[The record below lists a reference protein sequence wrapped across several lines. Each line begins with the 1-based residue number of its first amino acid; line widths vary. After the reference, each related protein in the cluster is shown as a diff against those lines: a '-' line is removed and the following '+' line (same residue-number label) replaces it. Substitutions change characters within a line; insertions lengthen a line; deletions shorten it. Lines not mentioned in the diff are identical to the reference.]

1 MSDPNTEPQE
11 PEQTPDAPPAG
22 DTPEEAIKEGEIFQ
36 EMAQGAEASAEAA
49 STNGG
54 PRSIDALMGISM
66 KVQVVL
72 GGCRLPIAD
81 LLKLGRGSV
90 IELDRRIGEPVDIL
104 VNGRLVAKG
113 DLQKMADDNV
123 GVTLNEMIKNPGGAA
138 E

>member
-1 MSDPNTEPQE
+1 MSDPNTEELETE
-11 PEQTPDAPPAG
+11 PTPEAPPSSDAPE
-22 DTPEEAIKEGEIFQ
+22 TAIQEGEIFN
-36 EMAQGAEASAEAA
+36 EIAPEAQPDTEAVPSQ
-49 STNGG
+49 GG
-54 PRSIDALMGISM
+54 RGIDALMGISM

-113 DLQKMADDNV
+113 DLQKLADDNV
-123 GVTLNEMIKNPGGAA
+123 GVTLNEMIKNPDGSA